1 MNIFIDVETF
11 SSVDIKKSG
20 VYPYTES
27 PDFEIMLVGY
37 AVDRGPIKTVDLTNN
52 YPEDYELIEELLRGA
67 DTITAHNA
75 TFERLAFKKL
85 GLTIPPENWTCTMIK
100 AAYCGLPM
108 SLDQAAR
115 VLNLTTQKDSAG
127 KALIRYF
134 CMPCNPTK
142 ANGGRTRNLPEHD
155 PEKWEAF
162 KSYLADD
169 VGTCRDMFYAL
180 EPYKFTEQENYEID
194 QIINDRGVR
203 LETDLIRHAVEL
215 DIVSRK
221 ALTEEARKLTGLS
234 NPNSPTQLQS
244 WLSDQLGENINDLKA
259 GTVKTLL
266 GSASG
271 LGKRGLELRQMMSN
285 TSVKKFTAAEKYAC
299 ADGRARGL
307 FQFYGAGRTGRW
319 AGRGI
324 QLQNMPRNYMPS
336 LATARQLLL
345 EGDTEALDFLYEDPQ
360 DVLKQLTRTMLAP
373 KPNHKFL
380 IADYSA
386 IEARVLAWLA
396 GEKWRLDVFNTHGK
410 IYEASA
416 SKMFGVPLESV
427 TKGSEYRQ
435 KGKISELALG
445 YQGGVNALLSMD
457 AEAMGLKEEEL
468 APIVKM
474 WRRANPAIVK
484 YWSDIGAAAVLAMR
498 NKGKNVK
505 RCHVTFRYDGKVLLC
520 FLPSGR
526 PLIYQSPQ
534 LKPGKYGDQITYM
547 GVDQYTR
554 KWARL
559 STYGGK
565 FTENVVQAVA
575 RDLLAFSMLNAERAG
590 FPIVMHVHDEI
601 VVEAEDYKANNAYEN
616 LINVI
621 TEKPDWAEGLPF
633 AADGFI
639 GDFYLKD

>member
-1 MNIFIDVETF
+1 MNVFIDVETF
-11 SSVDIKKSG
+11 SDVDIKKTG
-20 VYPYTES
+20 VYPYMES
-27 PDFEIMLVGY
+27 PAFEIMLVGY
-37 AVDRGPIKTVDLTNN
+37 AVDNGPIRTFNWNNSSFRDIFLDLCKRAEN
-52 YPEDYELIEELLRGA
+52 LI
-67 DTITAHNA
+67 AHNA
-75 TFERLAFKKL
+75 QFERRAFLAEGFDF
-85 GLTIPPENWTCTMIK
+85 PEWTCTMVK
-100 AAYCGLPM
+100 ASFCGLPM
-108 SLDQAAR
+108 SLDQAAQ
-115 VLNLTTQKDSAG
+115 VMGLPTQKDSAG

-134 CMPCNPTK
+134 CVPCKPSK
-142 ANGGRTRNLPEHD
+142 LNGGRTRNLPEHA

-169 VGTCRDMFYAL
+169 VGATRDLYYAL
-180 EPYKFTEQENYEID
+180 EPYKFTEQENYQID

-203 LETDLIRHAVEL
+203 LEAELIRHAVKL
-215 DIVSRK
+215 DEVSSLQ
-221 ALTEEARKLTGLS
+221 LTREARKLTGLT
-234 NPNSPTQLQS
+234 NPNSPAQLQS
-244 WLSDQLGENINDLKA
+244 WLSNRLGYKLNDLTA
-259 GTVKTLL
+259 DTVKTELKTATGEARRL
-266 GSASG
+266 
-271 LGKRGLELRQMMSN
+271 LELRQMMSN
-285 TSVKKFTAAEKYAC
+285 TSVKKYTAAQNYTC
-299 ADGRARGL
+299 SDGRARGL

-324 QLQNMPRNYMPS
+324 QLQNMPRNSMQS
-336 LATARQLLL
+336 LDVARKLLL
-345 EGDTEALDFLYEDPQ
+345 EGDTETLEFLYADLQ

-396 GEKWRLDVFNTHGK
+396 GEKWRLEVFETHGK

-445 YQGGVNALLSMD
+445 YQGGVNALLSMG

-474 WRRANPAIVK
+474 WRRANPAIVR
-484 YWSDIGAAAVLAMR
+484 YWSDVEAAAIAAMR
-498 NKGKNVK
+498 NKNKDVK
-505 RCHVTFRYDGKVLLC
+505 RCGVTFRYDGKVLLC

-526 PLIYQSPQ
+526 PLIYRGPQ
-534 LKPGKYGDQITYM
+534 LRPGKYGDQINYM

-565 FTENVVQAVA
+565 FTENIVQAVA
-575 RDLLAFSMLNAERAG
+575 RDLLAFSMLNAEKAG
-590 FPIVMHVHDEI
+590 FRIVIHVHDEI
-601 VVEAEDYKANNAYEN
+601 VVEALSFGVEKQYEE
-616 LINVI
+616 LIEVI
-621 TEKPDWAEGLPF
+621 TEKPDWAKGLPF

-639 GDFYLKD
+639 SDFYLKD